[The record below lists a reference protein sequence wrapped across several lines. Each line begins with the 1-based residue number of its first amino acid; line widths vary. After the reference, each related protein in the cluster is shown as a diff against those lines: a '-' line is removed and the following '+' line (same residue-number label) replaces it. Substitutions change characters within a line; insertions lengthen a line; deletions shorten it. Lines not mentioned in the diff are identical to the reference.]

1 LECHVGQKK
10 QCSIYIEETRKRK
23 VVNVM
28 ESTLNTGQKKFVELM
43 VDDVV
48 YTNEELAELC
58 EVDVRTI
65 YRWKRNS
72 KVTSEI
78 NRLADASLGQYINQ
92 ANRKLIDVIEG
103 GSENAQLKAI
113 EMLYKSLGKF
123 KDHSEVTIN
132 EGNKSVE
139 EKKAGLLARLKG

>member
-1 LECHVGQKK
+1 MESVLNTSQKK
-10 QCSIYIEETRKRK
+10 Y
-23 VVNVM
+23 
-28 ESTLNTGQKKFVELM
+28 VELM
-43 VDDVV
+43 VDDVL
-48 YTNEELAELC
+48 YTNEQLAEQC

-65 YRWKRNS
+65 YRWKRNATIS
-72 KVTSEI
+72 AEI

-92 ANRKLIDVIEG
+92 ANRTLIEVIEG

-123 KDHSEVTIN
+123 KEHSEVTIT